1 MTRIPRP
8 ELRDAAREWLDSDA
22 SGRPEAAT
30 LRTALTNFVDNR
42 YAGAAEELKK
52 VHEIRRKFLGDERT
66 IGSLSDLPGARSGEV
81 TLDAAASASAPVD
94 QGRLLFHLVREFEP
108 RRMIELGTN
117 IGISAAYIAIG
128 LRFGGG
134 GQLITLEGSG
144 ARLQVANEVFDEL
157 GISGIETVE
166 GRFDEVL
173 PDLLDKRG
181 PIDAAFLDGNHR
193 LKATIRYF
201 EMLRGHMP
209 SGGLMILDDIRWSDE
224 MLVAW
229 QEVSA
234 SPAVTA
240 SVDLGRTGLL
250 VIA

>member
-1 MTRIPRP
+1 MTQIPRP
-8 ELRDAAREWLDSDA
+8 ELHDAAREWLDSEA
-22 SGRPEAAT
+22 SGRPETGT
-30 LRTALTNFVDNR
+30 LRTALTNFIENR

-52 VHEIRRKFLGDERT
+52 VHAIRRKFVGDERT
-66 IGSLSDLPGARSGEV
+66 IESLSDLPRAKWDEG
-81 TLDAAASASAPVD
+81 TLDAAASASAPAN
-94 QGRLLFHLVREFEP
+94 QGRLLFQLVREFGP

-134 GQLITLEGSG
+134 GHLITLEGSG

-173 PDLLDKRG
+173 PDLLEKRG
-181 PIDAAFLDGNHR
+181 PIDGAFLDGNHR

-209 SGGLMILDDIRWSDE
+209 PGGLMILDDIRWSDE

-234 SPAVTA
+234 SPAVKV